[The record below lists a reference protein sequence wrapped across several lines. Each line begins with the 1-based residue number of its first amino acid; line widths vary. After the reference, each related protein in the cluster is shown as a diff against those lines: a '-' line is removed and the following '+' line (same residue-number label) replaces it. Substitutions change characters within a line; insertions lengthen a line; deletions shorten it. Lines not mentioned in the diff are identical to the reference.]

1 MIARILALSVMSA
14 AATLT
19 HAQGTLAASD
29 EVPTVRVHYQ
39 DLDLSTEHGAATL
52 YKRIEG
58 AAKQVCP
65 SASGLNVRA
74 SRLVDQ
80 CVARAI
86 ERAVA
91 DVNSPQ
97 LARLS
102 ALRAHRTQG

>member
-19 HAQGTLAASD
+19 QANGTLAASD

-39 DLDLSTEHGAATL
+39 DLDLSTEQGATTL
-52 YKRIEG
+52 YKRIAG

-65 SASGLNVRA
+65 STNTMSVNARSFA
-74 SRLVDQ
+74 EK
-80 CVARAI
+80 CVAAAI

-102 ALRAHRTQG
+102 ALRSRRQG

>member
-19 HAQGTLAASD
+19 QAGTPPAD
-29 EVPTVRVHYQ
+29 DVPTVRVHYA
-39 DLDLSTEHGAATL
+39 DLDLSTEHGAAAL

-65 SASGLNVRA
+65 SPNSLSARA
-74 SRLVDQ
+74 AKLAQ
-80 CVARAI
+80 HCVATAI

-102 ALRAHRTQG
+102 ALRSHRTQG